1 MEEITTLIALGILAI
16 IIWPVVKMIVGFIL
30 LVIYEIMLAIGALAT
45 LALLGFT
52 VVLFMY
58 CLYKLIQCFSEE
70 LDLKSF

>member
-16 IIWPVVKMIVGFIL
+16 MIWPVVKMIVGFIL

-45 LALLGFT
+45 LALLGFM
-52 VVLFMY
+52 VILFMY
-58 CLYKLIQCFSEE
+58 CLYKLFQCFSEE